1 MGEEKRRADNRERE
15 GWGRPVLM
23 LINK

>member
-1 MGEEKRRADNRERE
+1 MGEEKRRAHDRERE
-15 GWGRPVLM
+15 EWGRPVLM